1 MKASKDIVV
10 LETAISNEV
19 IYQLQT
25 NDFRED
31 LNAVINEYARQLEE
45 GGVEIFQIGNDFVV
59 TEDCIYIAAYEE
71 DVNEQ

>member
-1 MKASKDIVV
+1 MLKASKDIVV
-10 LETAISNEV
+10 LETAISDEV

-45 GGVEIFQIGNDFVV
+45 GGGLKSFKLEMILWLLRTVS
-59 TEDCIYIAAYEE
+59 TSLHMRKT
-71 DVNEQ
+71 